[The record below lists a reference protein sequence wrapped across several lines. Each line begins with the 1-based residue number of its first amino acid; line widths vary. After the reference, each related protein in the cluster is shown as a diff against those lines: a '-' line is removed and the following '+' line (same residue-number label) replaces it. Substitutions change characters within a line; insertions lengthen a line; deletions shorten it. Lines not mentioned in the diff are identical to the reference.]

1 MVNVSVARRY
11 ARALLDV
18 AAEAKAVDRVADQL
32 TALAGAIEGSDEL
45 RDVLQNPAYTRT
57 TRRAVLESVAKSA
70 HASDPA
76 LHNLL
81 MLLIDRD
88 RTRYLADIARIFRTL
103 ADARAGR
110 VRGQVTSAV
119 ALSKDALAHLSKALE
134 KVTQRNV
141 VLEARVDPGLIGG
154 VSAQVGSVLYD
165 GSIRTQLEE
174 MRRQLKRA

>member
-18 AAEAKAVDRVADQL
+18 STEAHATDQIAEQLAALSSAVSGSAD
-32 TALAGAIEGSDEL
+32 L
-45 RDVLQNPAYTRT
+45 RDLLANPAYTRAN
-57 TRRAVLESVAKSA
+57 RRAVLESVASA
-70 HASDPA
+70 LGANHPA

-81 MLLIDRD
+81 LLLIDRD
-88 RTRYLADIARIFRTL
+88 RTPYLPDITRIFRSL

-119 ALSKDALAHLSKALE
+119 PLPSDALTKLAKALE
-134 KVTQRNV
+134 QVTQRKV
-141 VLEARVDPGLIGG
+141 VLETKVDPSLIGG
-154 VSAQVGSVLYD
+154 VAAQVGSVLYD